1 SPDIAAAL
9 ARENIFVWSG
19 HSYALEI
26 MKTLDLY
33 DTGGVVRI
41 GPVHYNS
48 TEEIKDFIKILEK
61 VLSAK

>member
-1 SPDIAAAL
+1 
-9 ARENIFVWSG
+9 
-19 HSYALEI
+19 

-48 TEEIKDFIKILEK
+48 TEEIEDFIKILEK